1 VETALSVDV
10 IAETAEAVR
19 ARQVAEVE
27 ALLVKSGVELHALVM
42 EQLRWQIGQGNVTP
56 ALATLLVQARASMLR
71 GLRQPE
77 KVTRQ
82 EAGARAGSGAAVP
95 PTQEGRSFDFA
106 AFAQLFLSLAGHAG
120 ASGGPA
126 EADGAGLALDTA
138 RADDKAGGLSGGAGS

>member
-71 GLRQPE
+71 GLRLPE

-82 EAGARAGSGAAVP
+82 EAQPTTGSNAP

-126 EADGAGLALDTA
+126 AANGAGLALGATG
-138 RADDKAGGLSGGAGS
+138 ADDEAGRLPGGAGS

>member
-1 VETALSVDV
+1 MSVEAV
-10 IAETAEAVR
+10 AETAEVVR

-56 ALATLLVQARASMLR
+56 ALATLLAQARASMLR

-82 EAGARAGSGAAVP
+82 EALRAEGGAVALPSK
-95 PTQEGRSFDFA
+95 EGRSFDFA
-106 AFAQLFLSLAGHAG
+106 AFAKLFLSLAGHAG
-120 ASGGPA
+120 AGASPA
-126 EADGAGLALDTA
+126 AADGAGLVLGAA
-138 RADDKAGGLSGGAGS
+138 GADDKAGGIPDGAGP

>member
-1 VETALSVDV
+1 MSVDV
-10 IAETAEAVR
+10 MPDTAEAVR

-42 EQLRWQIGQGNVTP
+42 EQLRWQISQGSVTP

-82 EAGARAGSGAAVP
+82 EAVALAESGAGLP
-95 PTQEGRSFDFA
+95 SPKEGRSFDFA
-106 AFAQLFLSLAGHAG
+106 AFAQLFLSLAGHGGASAG
-120 ASGGPA
+120 ATG
-126 EADGAGLALDTA
+126 ADGTAHPVGAA
-138 RADDKAGGLSGGAGS
+138 RADDEAGGLPGGTGS

>member
-1 VETALSVDV
+1 MSIEVAT
-10 IAETAEAVR
+10 ETAEAVR
-19 ARQVAEVE
+19 ARQVSEVE

-56 ALATLLVQARASMLR
+56 ALATLLGQARASMLR

-82 EAGARAGSGAAVP
+82 EALALAGSGVALL
-95 PTQEGRSFDFA
+95 PTKEGRSFDFA

-120 ASGGPA
+120 AGAGPV
-126 EADGAGLALDTA
+126 EADGAGLALGATG
-138 RADDKAGGLSGGAGS
+138 ADDEAGRLPGGAGS

>member
-1 VETALSVDV
+1 MNVDV
-10 IAETAEAVR
+10 LPETAETVR

-77 KVTRQ
+77 KVTRP
-82 EAGARAGSGAAVP
+82 EAVALAGGGVIVP
-95 PTQEGRSFDFA
+95 PTKEGRSFDFA
-106 AFAQLFLSLAGHAG
+106 AFAKLFLSLAGHAG
-120 ASGGPA
+120 ASAGPA
-126 EADGAGLALDTA
+126 AADGARLALGTA
-138 RADDKAGGLSGGAGS
+138 SADDEAGGLPDGAGT